1 MIENVKLFVN
11 DNKESK
17 KFASVAKRKLESKGF
32 KVVDDEN
39 YKIAIA
45 IGGDG
50 GFIRMVAETNFNED
64 LYYVGINTGHLGFLQ
79 EIKKEELDKFIEE
92 LQDNKYKIE
101 EVGVQ
106 ETFVNANNKT
116 YKLYSLNEIVI
127 RDENLDLVKTNIY
140 VNGDLL
146 EYFNGD
152 GVIVS
157 TSVGSTAQNISYG
170 GSIVFPDFST
180 LQITSMAPINT
191 KRYST
196 LINSVIVPKG
206 KVIKFRLENTKVRVT
221 VDGVHHI
228 YNNIDTISSTI
239 GNRCIKCLRFSHYN
253 FPQKINE
260 KLLSR

>member
-1 MIENVKLFVN
+1 MVEKVKLFVN

-17 KFASVAKRKLESKGF
+17 KFATIAKRKLEAKGF
-32 KVVDDEN
+32 NVTDGDDFR
-39 YKIAIA
+39 IAIA

-50 GFIRMVAETNFNED
+50 GFIRMVAETGFNEE

-79 EIKKEELDKFIEE
+79 EIKKEDLDKFIDE
-92 LQDNKYKIE
+92 LIDNRFKIE
-101 EVGVQ
+101 KVGVQ
-106 ETFVNANNKT
+106 ETYVNANNKT
-116 YKLYSLNEIVI
+116 YKHYSLNEIVI

-152 GVIVS
+152 GVLVS

-170 GSIVFPDFST
+170 GSIVFPDCST

-196 LINSVIVPKG
+196 LINSVIVPKD
-206 KVIKFRLENTKVRVT
+206 KVIKFKLENSKVRVT
-221 VDGVHHI
+221 IDGIHHI
-228 YNNIDTISSTI
+228 YNNIDTITSTI
-239 GNRCIKCLRFSHYN
+239 GNRYINCLRFSHYN

-260 KLLSR
+260 KLISR